1 MQKEALVVVVGPVE
15 HGAAAVLSLAQ
26 AQEAPGHRFLVHQAP
41 DQPLEPV
48 AIDRETL
55 NIAQTSGKMYST
67 PPRLQPCSHILH

>member
-48 AIDRETL
+48 AIGNCSVRFC
-55 NIAQTSGKMYST
+55 IFKFIFQIGKHS
-67 PPRLQPCSHILH
+67 I